1 MRTVVDPIR
10 AAAERLLEQLKLP
23 SGTPY
28 AGQLLE
34 QAESDLRAA
43 LAAEPPAP
51 AVPDEVREAFAELER
66 RQEKLHRF
74 RDLRVALAWEPPA
87 PAEPADFQTLQGI
100 ALDMVES
107 LRPVVIPEIVAVL
120 RKAIESTAQTAPAPA
135 PAADGEREEREELAQ
150 WLYCLADERSC
161 NRRRGIRPHPSALRR
176 AAALLREARPQPVP
190 VADRPWKRPGWC
202 DAEGR
207 CWFGAPVAG
216 AADAGWILRKP
227 PLRISHQ
234 TASLP
239 HWAIPQPPQGGEV
252 EP

>member
-1 MRTVVDPIR
+1 MS
-10 AAAERLLEQLKLP
+10 E
-23 SGTPY
+23 
-28 AGQLLE
+28 
-34 QAESDLRAA
+34 
-43 LAAEPPAP
+43 
-51 AVPDEVREAFAELER
+51 
-66 RQEKLHRF
+66 H
-74 RDLRVALAWEPPA
+74 
-87 PAEPADFQTLQGI
+87 
-100 ALDMVES
+100 
-107 LRPVVIPEIVAVL
+107 
-120 RKAIESTAQTAPAPA
+120 
-135 PAADGEREEREELAQ
+135 EELAALIEATADSHNGLWPGPLVGQ
-150 WLYCLADERSC
+150 LY
-161 NRRRGIRPHPSALRR
+161 R